1 MDRLVNLS
9 FLEKFTGGNQSKIK
23 RYISMYLATAPDIL
37 ERMKQNLDAENWSD
51 LAINTHSLTPQTDFM
66 GIVTLKN
73 KLIEIENNLKI
84 NNYERLTDLV
94 VSAYEIHQKSALIL
108 AQILKDLSTSD

>member
-1 MDRLVNLS
+1 MEELVNLS

-23 RYISMYLATAPDIL
+23 RYISMYLATATDIL
-37 ERMKQNLDAENWSD
+37 KRMMQNLDAQNWSD
-51 LAINTHSLTPQTDFM
+51 LGINAHSLKPQTDFM

-84 NNYERLTDLV
+84 NNYERLSDLV
-94 VSAYEIHQKSALIL
+94 VAAYEIHQKSALIL

>member
-1 MDRLVNLS
+1 
-9 FLEKFTGGNQSKIK
+9 
-23 RYISMYLATAPDIL
+23 
-37 ERMKQNLDAENWSD
+37 
-51 LAINTHSLTPQTDFM
+51 M